1 MRTTTEH
8 ARSSRILCC
17 VTFHFR
23 GWRLAFLAETLRTL
37 SEFEVTSLDVVIVT
51 NSSSVAEIALLDR
64 LAREIFPRKGAQI
77 RTYDDLANPKDLA
90 WCHKAIIADEFVAI
104 NQSRYTHF
112 IYLEDDIGLTY
123 SNYCYFLHFRELLRD
138 FRLLPSFVRMDFS
151 AAMGGFVAT
160 DAFWPVYV
168 PVQTHLMLGDFVMV
182 NMPNPYN
189 PFFILDQELG
199 KEYVLSRSFNRDSS
213 HEVSNWGVTE
223 RAAMGLCLESVPP
236 SFQSRYVVPVSSK
249 SDAVPAAARV
259 RHFPN
264 NYADDPNS
272 PLAKIRI
279 DTLFVGARKLKG
291 DVWWPERANHRR
303 SVDDHHERYFL
314 ATCHDTIIYLDLDAK
329 RLSHNPFGIAPLNL
343 YLEIK
348 GGSRA
353 RLIGCDPVSSADLP
367 ISITRDTGDVCW
379 SSESAEADLGV
390 QHFSDGSI
398 GIKRNDFYLAA
409 DLDGLV
415 RNNRTWCRLFE
426 QFRLIRTDTIDA
438 LAVLQKHAW
447 IGHRD
452 RQIVTLAPQP
462 INFGRV
468 SPHESSALAATLAA
482 GEIERRRDIL
492 FGPARIR
499 LDARTRQ
506 FEFNREN
513 EADPNSPLKVF
524 ITDSTGEKHSF
535 SRGFPI

>member
-1 MRTTTEH
+1 MKTTIEH

-23 GWRLAFLAETLRTL
+23 AWRLPFLAETLRTL
-37 SEFEVTSLDVVIVT
+37 SEFQVTSLDVVIVT
-51 NSSSVAEIALLDR
+51 NSSSAAEIALLDR
-64 LAREIFPRKGAQI
+64 LAREIFPPKGAQV
-77 RTYDDLANPKDLA
+77 RTYQDLANPKDLA

-138 FRLLPSFVRMDFS
+138 FGLLPSFVRMDFS
-151 AAMGGFVAT
+151 TAMGGFVAT

-168 PVQTHLMLGDFVMV
+168 PVQTHLMLDDFVMV

-199 KEYVLSRSFNRDSS
+199 KEYVRSRSFNQDSS
-213 HEVSNWGVTE
+213 YEVCDWGVTE

-236 SFQSRYVVPVSSK
+236 PFQSRYVVPVSLK

-264 NYADDPNS
+264 NYADDPSS
-272 PLAKIRI
+272 PLGKIRI
-279 DTLFVGARKLKG
+279 DTLFVGARRLKG
-291 DVWWPERANHRR
+291 ADWWPERANHSR
-303 SVDDHHERYFL
+303 SVDDHDRYFL
-314 ATCHDTIIYLDLDAK
+314 ATCHDTIVYLDLAAK
-329 RLSHNPFGIAPLNL
+329 RLCHNPFGIAPLNL
-343 YLEIK
+343 YLEIT
-348 GGSRA
+348 GSRA
-353 RLIGCDPVSSADLP
+353 RLIGYDPVSSADIP
-367 ISITRDTGDVCW
+367 ISITRDSGEIRG
-379 SSESAEADLGV
+379 SSEPAGAGLEV
-390 QHFSDGSI
+390 QHFSDDSI
-398 GIKRNDFYLAA
+398 GIKRNDFYLVAE
-409 DLDGLV
+409 LDGLV
-415 RNNRTWCRLFE
+415 RNNRRWCRLFE
-426 QFRLIRTDTIDA
+426 QFRLIRTDTIDG
-438 LAVLQKHAW
+438 LAMLQRHAW

-452 RQIVTLAPQP
+452 RQVVTLAPQP

-499 LDARTRQ
+499 LDGRTRQ
-506 FEFNREN
+506 FEFNQEN
-513 EADPNSPLKVF
+513 EGDPNSPLKVF
-524 ITDSTGEKHSF
+524 ITDSTGEKHCF
-535 SRGFPI
+535 SRGSHLAA